1 MIFISLILKTLN
13 GNKNNLKVKDLQKEV
28 VILLAYY
35 HIQLVDNQIE
45 QLFMVDGVSLICVLI
60 CGFIT
65 SMTMNG
71 LNLTLFMINQDG
83 IMLHLCML
91 ILLHGNTLFS
101 EVQQESLKMVLIE
114 LQVLSQIHFTFS
126 MLKVTIG
133 QVNKS
138 NSKLKKELQAINQYY
153 LMKEIHVK

>member
-1 MIFISLILKTLN
+1 MIFISLILKILN
-13 GNKNNLKVKDLQKEV
+13 GNKSNLKVKDLQKEV
-28 VILLAYY
+28 AIPLAYY
-35 HIQLVDNQIE
+35 LIQLVDNQIE
-45 QLFMVDGVSLICVLI
+45 QQFMVDGESLICVLI

-83 IMLHLCML
+83 IMLHSCML
-91 ILLHGNTLFS
+91 ILLHGNTLFLV
-101 EVQQESLKMVLIE
+101 VQQESLKMVLIE
-114 LQVLSQIHFTFS
+114 LQVLSPIHFMSS

-133 QVNKS
+133 QVNKL
-138 NSKLKKELQAINQYY
+138 NLKLKKDLKAINQYY

>member
-13 GNKNNLKVKDLQKEV
+13 GNKNNLKVKDLQREV

-35 HIQLVDNQIE
+35 HTQPVDNQIE
-45 QLFMVDGVSLICVLI
+45 QLFMVDGESLICVLI

-71 LNLTLFMINQDG
+71 LNLTLFTINQDG
-83 IMLHLCML
+83 IMLHSCML

-101 EVQQESLKMVLIE
+101 EVRQESLKMVLIE
-114 LQVLSQIHFTFS
+114 LQVLSQTHFMSS
-126 MLKVTIG
+126 MLKVTTG

-138 NSKLKKELQAINQYY
+138 NSKLKKDLKAINQYY